1 MKNGIKSVRAEKTE
15 RFFGVFSL
23 FYKKRE
29 ESGGIVVEIF

>member
-1 MKNGIKSVRAEKTE
+1 MKNLIKGVREGKPSA
-15 RFFGVFSL
+15 FFGVFSL